1 MGEYAWGETYTG
13 EVPKGE
19 VEVAPQQSPRFV
31 EVLWLDS
38 WSETAL
44 LGRKAVDSM
53 KSVPRREIGYLM
65 KDTDTEIVLVAGVIE
80 WSKVSG
86 DEDTYS
92 NTRTIPQ
99 GCVVSVRECCYQ

>member
-13 EVPKGE
+13 DIPKGE

-38 WSETAL
+38 WSETASL
-44 LGRKAVDSM
+44 EKKAADVM
-53 KSVPRREIGYLM
+53 KSVPRRELGYVI
-65 KDTDTEIVLVAGVIE
+65 KDNATEIVLVGGTIE
-80 WSKVSG
+80 WSRISG

-92 NTRTIPQ
+92 NTRIIPQ
-99 GCVVSVRECCYQ
+99 GCVVSVRECCYK